1 MEVMVEMEAKV
12 LLVRHSKAGKLLL
25 SEEMEKLRL
34 LMTLEQEEAA
44 VAEEAAA
51 TVLI

>member
-12 LLVRHSKAGKLLL
+12 LFIRHSLLL

-44 VAEEAAA
+44 VAEEEAAA
-51 TVLI
+51 VI